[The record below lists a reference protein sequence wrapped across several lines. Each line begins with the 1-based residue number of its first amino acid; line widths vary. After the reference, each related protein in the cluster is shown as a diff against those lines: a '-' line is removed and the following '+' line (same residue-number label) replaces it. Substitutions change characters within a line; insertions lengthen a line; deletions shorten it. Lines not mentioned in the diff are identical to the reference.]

1 MYLRDI
7 CAAIHNPVLEDKTN
21 ITLFQEK
28 LKSAFDIKVSLLS
41 ISVYFSL
48 KIQREIYLFLKSSF
62 ELIVNYLS
70 VKDDL

>member
-21 ITLFQEK
+21 ITFFQEK
-28 LKSAFDIKVSLLS
+28 LKSAFDIKASSRS

-48 KIQREIYLFLKSSF
+48 KTLCEIYLFLKSFF
-62 ELIVNYLS
+62 ELIVSYLS
-70 VKDDL
+70 VKNDL